1 MFRDFAFDERINS
14 KPLWELVLYRL
25 SEGMFYSLKFSLF
38 SRIFRGF
45 AEFCENFEQ
54 NQDCA
59 ISRTIQNNIDVQNK
73 KNAPFSVRSCIWWK
87 VVDSNHRSHR
97 RQIYS
102 LEQTHVFIDDF
113 GVVPLIFPYLML
125 AKNKMRRP

>member
-1 MFRDFAFDERINS
+1 M
-14 KPLWELVLYRL
+14 LYRL

-45 AEFCENFEQ
+45 AGFCEDFEQ

-59 ISRTIQNNIDVQNK
+59 ISVTIQNNIDGQNK

-102 LEQTHVFIDDF
+102 LF
-113 GVVPLIFPYLML
+113 PLATRETFRIQL
-125 AKNKMRRP
+125 AEKVELVDGLEPPTC